1 MTTVHAITSTQKT
14 MDGEV
19 TPELNGKLTGMAFH
33 VPTFNLSVMDLTCH
47 LERAAKYD
55 DIKTVKQASEGH
67 LKGILSYTED
77 QVFS

>member
-1 MTTVHAITSTQKT
+1 
-14 MDGEV
+14 
-19 TPELNGKLTGMAFH
+19 MALH
-33 VPTFNLSVMDLTCH
+33 VPTLSVLVMDLTCH

-77 QVFS
+77 QVVS